1 MATDTPTP
9 PAGDGSDRVP
19 SAHGAPS
26 VPDDTK
32 GSPTVGFLELFY
44 DLVFVA
50 STMVLSNAFSERLT
64 WAWAGVCTLVFVLV
78 WLLWFHT
85 TLLMNVE
92 RRDDFGH
99 RSLVLAQM
107 FLIAMTT
114 LTFVDREATNNDFLG
129 IAYGL
134 AVLTVAAMHNR
145 VIKRNPAAADWARL
159 RRNRLLIAGLLLTI
173 NTFLPDWADMIMF
186 GVAIVLLVVP
196 SGLGSARRS
205 PVPGV
210 DVHHLSERAALLTL
224 IMCGE
229 AFVKVA
235 LVVSNGSVT
244 RTDVVAV
251 VVEFIVVFA
260 LFWTYFDDMPLA
272 GIRPGP
278 VFGELWVLAH
288 LPLQIGIVAI
298 AIGMSKF
305 LQVTP
310 GHVHDE
316 VVPILGSGWAAVY
329 VGLAL
334 IGVFGERRP
343 IGPLL
348 ALRLGTATVAVLFAL
363 LDWYVVWVEPNLFV
377 GLLAAMTVAH
387 TAASAH
393 LRRHTTV
400 VHGDATAAA
409 RQ

>member
-9 PAGDGSDRVP
+9 TGDDGS
-19 SAHGAPS
+19 GAP
-26 VPDDTK
+26 VPPVHDDRAS
-32 GSPTVGFLELFY
+32 SPTVGFLELFY

-64 WAWAGVCTLVFVLV
+64 WAWAGVCTLVYVLV

-85 TLLMNVE
+85 TILMNVE

-99 RSLVLAQM
+99 RALVLAQM

-114 LTFVDREATNNDFLG
+114 LTFVDRAATNNDLVG

-134 AVLTVAAMHNR
+134 AVLTVAAMHGR
-145 VIKRNPAAADWARL
+145 AIKRNPAAADWARL
-159 RRNRLLIAGLLLTI
+159 RRNRLVIAGLLLMA
-173 NTFLPDWADMIMF
+173 NTFLPDWADNIVF
-186 GVAIVLLVVP
+186 LVAIALLVVP
-196 SGLGSARRS
+196 SSLGSKKRA
-205 PVPGV
+205 PFPAV

-235 LVVSNGSVT
+235 LVVSNGSIT
-244 RTDVVAV
+244 RTDIVAIS
-251 VVEFIVVFA
+251 VEFVVVFA
-260 LFWTYFDDMPLA
+260 VFWTYFDDVPLA
-272 GIRPGP
+272 GIRPGT

-305 LQVTP
+305 LQVVS

-316 VVPILGSGWAAVY
+316 VVAILGTGWAAVY
-329 VGLAL
+329 LGLAL
-334 IGVFGERRP
+334 IGYFGERRP

-348 ALRLGTATVAVLFAL
+348 VLRVGTAALAVLLAL
-363 LDWYVVWVEPNLFV
+363 ADWFIVWVEPNLFV
-377 GLLAAMTVAH
+377 GSLAALTVAH
-387 TAASAH
+387 AVVAQR
-393 LRRHTTV
+393 LRERTTI
-400 VHGDATAAA
+400 VHGEGHAAA
-409 RQ
+409 VAPQ

>member
-1 MATDTPTP
+1 VATDTPNP
-9 PAGDGSDRVP
+9 PARDGSDR
-19 SAHGAPS
+19 APS
-26 VPDDTK
+26 VPADRT

-50 STMVLSNAFSERLT
+50 STMVLSNAFSEHLT
-64 WAWAGVCTLVFVLV
+64 WAWAGVCALLYVLV

-99 RSLVLAQM
+99 RTLVLAQM

-114 LTFVDREATNNDFLG
+114 LTFVDREATNNDLLG
-129 IAYGL
+129 ISYGL
-134 AVLTVAAMHNR
+134 AVLAVAAMYNR
-145 VIKRNPAAADWARL
+145 VIKKNPAAAAWARH
-159 RRNRLLIAGLLLTI
+159 RRNRLLIAGLLLMA
-173 NTFLPDWADMIMF
+173 NTFLPDWADLIVF
-186 GVAIVLLVVP
+186 AIAILLLVVP
-196 SGLGSARRS
+196 SGLGSAKRF
-205 PVPGV
+205 PLPGV

-235 LVVSNGSVT
+235 LVVSNGAVT
-244 RTDVVAV
+244 RADVVAI

-260 LFWTYFDDMPLA
+260 LFWTYFDDVPLA
-272 GIRPGP
+272 GIRSGP
-278 VFGELWVLAH
+278 VLGELWVLSH

-316 VVPILGSGWAAVY
+316 VVPILGVGWASVY
-329 VGLAL
+329 LGLAL

-348 ALRLGTATVAVLFAL
+348 ALRIGTAALAVLLAL
-363 LDWYVVWVEPNLFV
+363 LDWYIVWVEPNLFV

-387 TAASAH
+387 TALAAR
-393 LRRHTTV
+393 LRRGTTV

-409 RQ
+409 PH